1 MNTLTTVTGRE
12 LTPAEKAEQLKAI
25 ESRIEVSLCSAY
37 EKIVEVG
44 RCLIAAKD
52 QKLVPHGEWEAWLNR
67 VCGMNERQAQRWMQI
82 AREVPEGTYLSRLG
96 ISKMRMVLALPEA
109 EREPIA
115 KKAVEE
121 GLDVK
126 ALKKEIALQRER
138 AEAAE
143 AKQKDLAA
151 FAQREDRRVKELEQ
165 RLNEAL
171 NATRETGISAEAAKQ
186 IEDLK
191 RKLTDAQTL
200 ARVQSEKR
208 QAAQAE
214 LVAIKQ
220 AQSAK
225 QSPDGAKLEAAEFLS
240 AARQFIQVAGLV
252 PHMGRAFAGMGE
264 TEKRA
269 WREGVEMLCTWARAA
284 ERALDT
290 VEGTVEA

>member
-1 MNTLTTVTGRE
+1 MDGEMITRRE

-25 ESRIEVSLCSAY
+25 ESRIEVCLCSAY

-44 RCLIAAKD
+44 RCLIAAKE
-52 QKLVPHGEWEAWLNR
+52 QKLVPHGEWEAWINR

-96 ISKMRMVLALPEA
+96 ISKMRMVLALPEP
-109 EREPIA
+109 EREPMA
-115 KKAVEE
+115 RKAVEE

-126 ALKKEIALQRER
+126 ALKKEIALQRSR

-143 AKQKDLAA
+143 AKQKDLAE

-171 NATRETGISAEAAKQ
+171 NATREHGISAEAAKQ

-191 RKLTDAQTL
+191 RKLTDAQTM

-208 QAAQAE
+208 QAAQQE
-214 LVAIKQ
+214 LLAMKQ
-220 AQSAK
+220 AASAK
-225 QSPDGAKLEAAEFLS
+225 QSTSGGNLEAVEFLA

-252 PHMGRAFAGMGE
+252 PHMGRAFAAMDEG
-264 TEKRA
+264 EKRA
-269 WREGVEMLCTWARAA
+269 WREGVEMLTTWGRAA
-284 ERALDT
+284 ARALDT